1 MEPVRLWAA
10 VEFTAQ
16 SGSTDALLGH
26 AAQAGLHL
34 TRIVP
39 LPGGFRARCAAWH
52 YRPLAALARQGHVRL
67 RVEKRLGLFFRLR
80 PLLRRTGLWAGLAL
94 FIPLLLWSQQFVWAV
109 DTSTLT
115 RGQAARAFAV
125 LRQADLAPGAA
136 ATEAKRTAGE
146 YALLESGE
154 FSWASLNFAKGRLEV
169 RAAAAVPKPAIA
181 AGTLHG
187 LRARCAGVVTKTN
200 LTSGTMLVVPG
211 QAVEAGQ
218 GLIGTARQ
226 ERDGALIFA
235 PAAGTVRA
243 QLEWSDAQSVPLEET
258 VLQPT
263 GRYTVR
269 YRLSAAGQNWTLPS
283 VQPPEQTLERTRHLQ
298 PELLGLPLPCS
309 VEETTFYEQ
318 QPQLLRRTEA
328 QGAHGG
334 DLLTGSIVTGQVL
347 GDLAGHQR
355 HLAHGGLLLQ
365 PVVPDDREHTAAAH
379 CTAHVQMAVGLRGQL
394 HQWVVDAALDVARAV
409 GAGNE
414 HTGRAAALHPQ
425 SDLVAVVLEHG
436 AHERCTREQAAQCR
450 AAGGTGGVQLLGTAH
465 KFGGI
470 HTAEHDAAVFRQ
482 AADQVCHNVIP
493 PIVYTA

>member
-52 YRPLAALARQGHVRL
+52 YHPLAALARQGHVRL

-263 GRYTVR
+263 GRCTVR

-328 QGAHGG
+328 QALALARLHSLQALYTAFP
-334 DLLTGSIVTGQVL
+334 DAVL
-347 GDLAGHQR
+347 IARKEDTSCTDTTL
-355 HLAHGGLLLQ
+355 
-365 PVVPDDREHTAAAH
+365 EYTA
-379 CTAHVQMAVGLRGQL
+379 
-394 HQWVVDAALDVARAV
+394 
-409 GAGNE
+409 
-414 HTGRAAALHPQ
+414 
-425 SDLVAVVLEHG
+425 
-436 AHERCTREQAAQCR
+436 
-450 AAGGTGGVQLLGTAH
+450 
-465 KFGGI
+465 
-470 HTAEHDAAVFRQ
+470 
-482 AADQVCHNVIP
+482 
-493 PIVYTA
+493 VYTLEADICTQNDPGS

>member
-109 DTSTLT
+109 DISTLT

-187 LRARCAGVVTKTN
+187 LRARCAGVVIKTN
-200 LTSGTMLVVPG
+200 VTSGTMLVVPG

-226 ERDGALIFA
+226 ERDGTLIFA
-235 PAAGTVRA
+235 PAAGTVIA
-243 QLEWSDAQSVPLEET
+243 QFEWSDTRTVPLEET
-258 VLQPT
+258 VQQYT
-263 GRYTVR
+263 GACTRA
-269 YRLSAAGQNWTLPS
+269 YRVTAFGHTFSLPAAPA
-283 VQPPEQTLERTRHLQ
+283 PEHAAVILRHFQ
-298 PELLGLPLPCS
+298 PEVPLLGLALPCS
-309 VEETTFYEQ
+309 VEETCRYVQ
-318 QPQLLRRTEA
+318 QPETLHRTEA
-328 QGAHGG
+328 Q
-334 DLLTGSIVTGQVL
+334 
-347 GDLAGHQR
+347 
-355 HLAHGGLLLQ
+355 
-365 PVVPDDREHTAAAH
+365 
-379 CTAHVQMAVGLRGQL
+379 
-394 HQWVVDAALDVARAV
+394 
-409 GAGNE
+409 
-414 HTGRAAALHPQ
+414 AAALARLQ
-425 SDLVAVVLEHG
+425 SL
-436 AHERCTREQAAQCR
+436 QALY
-450 AAGGTGGVQLLGTAH
+450 AAWPD
-465 KFGGI
+465 
-470 HTAEHDAAVFRQ
+470 AEHIARKEDCTVNGNVLDYTVTYTV
-482 AADQVCHNVIP
+482 AADICG
-493 PIVYTA
+493 

>member
-67 RVEKRLGLFFRLR
+67 RVEKRLGLFFGCVRCCAAHRAVGRAGAVYSAAAVEPAVRLGR
-80 PLLRRTGLWAGLAL
+80 GHQHPHPRTGRPGLCRTAAGR
-94 FIPLLLWSQQFVWAV
+94 PC
-109 DTSTLT
+109 
-115 RGQAARAFAV
+115 
-125 LRQADLAPGAA
+125 PGAA

-181 AGTLHG
+181 SGTLHG

-200 LTSGTMLVVPG
+200 LISGTMLVVPG

-269 YRLSAAGQNWTLPS
+269 YRLSAAGQN
-283 VQPPEQTLERTRHLQ
+283 
-298 PELLGLPLPCS
+298 
-309 VEETTFYEQ
+309 
-318 QPQLLRRTEA
+318 
-328 QGAHGG
+328 
-334 DLLTGSIVTGQVL
+334 
-347 GDLAGHQR
+347 
-355 HLAHGGLLLQ
+355 
-365 PVVPDDREHTAAAH
+365 
-379 CTAHVQMAVGLRGQL
+379 
-394 HQWVVDAALDVARAV
+394 
-409 GAGNE
+409 
-414 HTGRAAALHPQ
+414 
-425 SDLVAVVLEHG
+425 
-436 AHERCTREQAAQCR
+436 
-450 AAGGTGGVQLLGTAH
+450 
-465 KFGGI
+465 
-470 HTAEHDAAVFRQ
+470 
-482 AADQVCHNVIP
+482 
-493 PIVYTA
+493 

>member
-1 MEPVRLWAA
+1 MEPVSLWAA
-10 VEFTAQ
+10 VEFTACN
-16 SGSTDALLGH
+16 GSTEALLTAAARAGLHPYGVTALLG
-26 AAQAGLHL
+26 GF
-34 TRIVP
+34 
-39 LPGGFRARCAAWH
+39 GGRCAAWQ
-52 YRPLAALARQGHVRL
+52 YPRLAALARKRRVRL
-67 RVEKRLGLFFRLR
+67 RIRRKLGLYFRLR
-80 PLLRRTGLWAGLAL
+80 PLLRRAGLWAGLTV
-94 FIPLLLWSQQFVWAV
+94 FVPLLLFAQQFVWYA
-109 DTSTLT
+109 DTSSLT
-115 RGQAARAFAV
+115 TGQAARACAV
-125 LRQADLAPGAA
+125 LREAGLQPGAA
-136 ATEAKRTAGE
+136 VTEAKLTAGE
-146 YALLESGE
+146 YALLHSGE

-258 VLQPT
+258 VLQPI

-283 VQPPEQTLERTRHLQ
+283 VQPPEQALERTRHLQ

-328 QGAHGG
+328 QALALARLHSLQALYTAFP
-334 DLLTGSIVTGQVL
+334 DAVL
-347 GDLAGHQR
+347 IARKED
-355 HLAHGGLLLQ
+355 
-365 PVVPDDREHTAAAH
+365 TS
-379 CTAHVQMAVGLRGQL
+379 CT
-394 HQWVVDAALDVARAV
+394 D
-409 GAGNE
+409 
-414 HTGRAAALHPQ
+414 TT
-425 SDLVAVVLEHG
+425 LEYI
-436 AHERCTREQAAQCR
+436 A
-450 AAGGTGGVQLLGTAH
+450 
-465 KFGGI
+465 
-470 HTAEHDAAVFRQ
+470 
-482 AADQVCHNVIP
+482 
-493 PIVYTA
+493 VYTLEADICTQNDPGS